1 MNLSNLK
8 NLLNQ
13 SKISYVDVGASKDI
27 LERWK
32 KYKKFL
38 HVYAFE
44 PIYEEYINLKSK
56 TKDYD
61 GFKLYNSALADKN
74 GFKKF
79 YEVEGIYQ
87 SSFLKPDHKFVS
99 KFPNPNRFKIKKT
112 FQIYCKKFDSFKDNF
127 DFIKIDVQGFNYNVL
142 VGGKNKIKKTLAI
155 EVEVEFVKI
164 YRNQKLFE
172 DTKKFLEEKNFIFL
186 DFIDLRRWSNLR
198 NNLFGRMIFGNAI
211 FIMNPKKVI
220 NNYNQFKKLIIILL
234 IYNKLDLALSLS
246 KKLKTNDKII
256 IEKII
261 RNKKIFWFIPKVFFS
276 VVYRFMRVF
285 NKNFDY
291 TLFS

>member
-1 MNLSNLK
+1 MNLISLK

-13 SKISYVDVGASKDI
+13 SKISYADVGASKDI
-27 LERWK
+27 LIRWR
-32 KYKKFL
+32 KYIKFL
-38 HVYAFE
+38 NIYGFE
-44 PIYEEYINLKSK
+44 PIFEEYKNLKAK
-56 TKDYD
+56 
-61 GFKLYNSALADKN
+61 FKNQKNIKIYNCALADKN
-74 GFKKF
+74 GLKNF
-79 YEVEGIYQ
+79 YEVEGVYQ
-87 SSFLKPDHKFVS
+87 SSFLKPNYNFVKQYPNS
-99 KFPNPNRFKIKKT
+99 KRFNLKKV
-112 FQIYCKKFDSFKDNF
+112 FKIYCKKFDTFKEKF
-127 DFIKIDVQGFNYNVL
+127 DFIKIDTQGFNYNVL
-142 VGGKNKIKKTLAI
+142 IGAKKTIKNTLAI

-164 YRNQKLFE
+164 YKNQKLFE
-172 DTKKFLEEKNFIFL
+172 DTKKFLEKEDFIFL

-198 NNLFGRMIFGNAI
+198 NNLFGRIIFGNAI

-246 KKLKTNDKII
+246 KKLKIKDKII

-285 NKNFDY
+285 NKNYDY